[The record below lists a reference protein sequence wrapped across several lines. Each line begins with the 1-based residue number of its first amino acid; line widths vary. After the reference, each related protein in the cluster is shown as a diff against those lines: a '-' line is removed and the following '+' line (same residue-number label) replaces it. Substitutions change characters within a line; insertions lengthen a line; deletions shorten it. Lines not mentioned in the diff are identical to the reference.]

1 MKVRKVLGAR
11 SCCRAHGS
19 DKCLTRPSRPD
30 RHCDS
35 AYPSRMRLGRIYSVK
50 TLGMLDEKNGSQ
62 NEGDQP
68 KELECKKVR
77 KEKE

>member
-1 MKVRKVLGAR
+1 
-11 SCCRAHGS
+11 
-19 DKCLTRPSRPD
+19 
-30 RHCDS
+30 
-35 AYPSRMRLGRIYSVK
+35 MRLGRIYSVK